1 VWRTGVFRIHTDR
14 AAGEGPGVE
23 EGVCA
28 RGGEVIRRAAL
39 PDRVRFT
46 ARLRKRAGPRHR
58 PPSEGDGLIRDTR
71 YMPSSS
77 GVRVC
82 CVCVPS

>member
-1 VWRTGVFRIHTDR
+1 MWRTGVFRIHTDR
-14 AAGEGPGVE
+14 ATGEGPGVE

-77 GVRVC
+77 VC